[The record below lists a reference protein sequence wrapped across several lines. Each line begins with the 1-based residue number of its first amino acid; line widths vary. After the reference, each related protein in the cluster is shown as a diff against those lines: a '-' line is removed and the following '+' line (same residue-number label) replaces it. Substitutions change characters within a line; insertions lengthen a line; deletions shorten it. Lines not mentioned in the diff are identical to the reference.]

1 MWRPPQWQ
9 IRKVRD
15 RTVGAPSRHQ
25 LRSNMA
31 TKHRY
36 DLEVDK
42 CRRDERLV
50 NQPLP
55 GATAIR
61 RVVAQGH
68 SQYTGVNDD
77 HVLPE
82 RDSRPS

>member
-42 CRRDERLV
+42 CRRDEGLV

-55 GATAIR
+55 GAPAIR
-61 RVVAQGH
+61 RVVSQGH
-68 SQYTGVNDD
+68 SQYTGINDD